1 MASKDPLDI
10 LTTYVRGVKTAD
22 TKLLRSLFA
31 DDMELVSMNVGCM
44 KGGARIAKYYGQ
56 LLAER
61 GGADP
66 TPGPFIRT
74 GNMIAFEID
83 VRHGDEMHKVSDFFS
98 VSRCIRDRS
107 AKSASR
113 CAISPARSRASAPSG
128 GRRNWSSVKAPRSAR
143 LGVWSTLL
151 GCRRRREDT
160 VPHHHRATDRYCRCP
175 TPASRHIASSRRIR

>member
-83 VRHGDEMHKVSDFFS
+83 VRHGDEMHKVSDFFTFKNGK
-98 VSRCIRDRS
+98 VQRLAVYQGPIRKVGEPLRDFTR
-107 AKSASR
+107 KKPR
-113 CAISPARSRASAPSG
+113 KRTK
-128 GRRNWSSVKAPRSAR
+128 RR
-143 LGVWSTLL
+143 
-151 GCRRRREDT
+151 
-160 VPHHHRATDRYCRCP
+160 
-175 TPASRHIASSRRIR
+175 